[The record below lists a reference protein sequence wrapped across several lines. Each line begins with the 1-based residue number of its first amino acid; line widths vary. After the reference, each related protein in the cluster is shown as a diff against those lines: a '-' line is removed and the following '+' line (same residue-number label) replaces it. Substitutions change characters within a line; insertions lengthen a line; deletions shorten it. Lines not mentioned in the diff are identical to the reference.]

1 MFDARIITGCWED
14 GIIELSGMPED
25 FILSNRTV
33 VVAEKKEI
41 TKLRSENKELKE
53 YLMKKLDDQPRTKDG
68 VTVTDGMELFGAKI
82 KEPIMSLMAE
92 TRAYYVDS
100 DGAHVSDSVG
110 EYFSTQEAFDQST
123 EGR

>member
-41 TKLRSENKELKE
+41 TKLQAKVTRLEEERADWIRRHNDKAVKLQTAQAEVNRLEEGLKRISK
-53 YLMKKLDDQPRTKDG
+53 YKGL
-68 VTVTDGMELFGAKI
+68 
-82 KEPIMSLMAE
+82 SL
-92 TRAYYVDS
+92 
-100 DGAHVSDSVG
+100 
-110 EYFSTQEAFDQST
+110 
-123 EGR
+123 

>member
-41 TKLRSENKELKE
+41 AKLQAKVTRLEEERADWIRRHNDKAVKLQTAQVERYLLAMLASDKPKFDSPVVAAKAIAIRNRVLK
-53 YLMKKLDDQPRTKDG
+53 
-68 VTVTDGMELFGAKI
+68 
-82 KEPIMSLMAE
+82 
-92 TRAYYVDS
+92 
-100 DGAHVSDSVG
+100 VG
-110 EYFSTQEAFDQST
+110 E
-123 EGR
+123 